1 MKRVYLKHEDQVF
14 ATGVFLTWDGE
25 NKKWIVD
32 RFEDS
37 TFYDGH
43 YVADEE
49 SKRPYVE
56 IESDKKAE
64 VKNG

>member
-1 MKRVYLKHEDQVF
+1 MKKVYIKHGDQVF

-37 TFYDGH
+37 TFYDGQ
-43 YVADEE
+43 YVQEEE

-56 IESDKKAE
+56 
-64 VKNG
+64 VQV